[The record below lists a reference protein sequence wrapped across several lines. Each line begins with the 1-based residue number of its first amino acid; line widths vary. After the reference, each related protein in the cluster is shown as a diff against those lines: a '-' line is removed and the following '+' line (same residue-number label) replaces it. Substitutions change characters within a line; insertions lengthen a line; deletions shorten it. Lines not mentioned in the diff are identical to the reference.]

1 MSDDNLVGVSRRR
14 ALAGLAATGAAGT
27 VFASGRPALAAPNM
41 CVLTPQAIQ
50 GPFYFDP
57 KLDRADIAEGKPGA
71 PLRLRL
77 KLVEARTCAPIEGA
91 RVDVWHADGLGLYS
105 GYAHQGE
112 SGTASTRGET
122 FLRGSQSTDAAG
134 EVAFTT
140 IYPGWYP
147 TRAPHVHLKV
157 FLDRRTLLTG
167 QIYFPDA
174 VSDAVYRS
182 VRPYS
187 DRVRRD
193 TTNATDGVLR
203 ATGGGSSSIC
213 AVSQEA
219 DRRLAFLQIG
229 VDREKSRR

>member
-14 ALAGLAATGAAGT
+14 ALAGLAAAGAAGT

-41 CVLTPQAIQ
+41 CVLTPRAIQ

-57 KLDRADIAEGKPGA
+57 KLVRGDIAEGKPGA

-91 RVDVWHADGLGLYS
+91 RIDVWHADGLGLYS
-105 GYAHQGE
+105 GYAHQGD

-122 FLRGSQSTDAAG
+122 FLRGSQTTDVGG
-134 EVAFTT
+134 EIAFTT

-147 TRAPHVHLKV
+147 TRAPHVHFKI
-157 FLDRRTLLTG
+157 FLDRRSLLTG
-167 QIYFPDA
+167 QMYFPDA
-174 VSDAVYRS
+174 VSDVVYRS
-182 VRPYS
+182 ARPYS
-187 DRVRRD
+187 DRVKRD

-203 ATGGGSSSIC
+203 ATRGGASTIC
-213 AVSQEA
+213 EMSQEA
-219 DRRLAFLQIG
+219 DRYQAFLQIG
-229 VDREKSRR
+229 VDREKSRG